1 KKTAGTG
8 TTTISTQLNN
18 TGTVQVQTGTLNLT
32 GGGSSSGNW
41 NLSNGAT
48 LQLANNYTLQGG
60 VVTGNGTVI
69 GNVANLTQINPGDG
83 VGQLNITGNYNQ
95 NSDATLNIE
104 LGGNTNYDK
113 LNITGN
119 ATLGG
124 TLNISLVNGFAP
136 VLGERYTIFN
146 YGGTLTGGFSNING
160 LNLGNGLLLQSLIV
174 NKSLVLD
181 VVQDVNYKP
190 GIFSFATTNFSVNE
204 NGTPVNTITVN
215 RTAGTDG
222 IVSVTLTPTAGTATA
237 GTDYNSSPITITFNP
252 GEASKTVNIP
262 IIDDNIYEGNE
273 TLNLTLSSPTGGAT
287 LGTQTTA
294 TLTIVDNDLPTVSL
308 AVSPASVT
316 EDGTI
321 NLVYTF
327 TRTGNTANPL
337 TVSFNVGG
345 NATFNNDYTQNGAAS
360 FNNTSGTITFAAG
373 SDTAT
378 LTIDPTADSI
388 FEQDETVSLTLVSSA
403 NYNRGTTNTVT
414 STIINMGSYIV
425 PLNYTATPGQGQ
437 TQGGTYN
444 YFDDT
449 NNQLIDGI
457 LGVNDW
463 TANLGNGAAYEWV
476 GWINVN
482 PTLNFNFGN
491 SVNISQVQIGFSRAE
506 PAGIY
511 LPDTININGTNFTL
525 VGNEIPNNSRGFI
538 NFNGNFTG
546 GGLSISLTDPNT
558 QWIFIDEVKFVTN
571 NNQPGIL
578 SFSQPTYS
586 VNENG
591 TAIQQVTVTRTN
603 GSDGEVSVILTP
615 SDGSA
620 IAGDDYTNTPITVT
634 FANGQTSKT
643 VTIPIN
649 NDTIYEPTETVNLT
663 ISNPTGGATLGTQQ
677 TATLTII
684 DNDAVPGVIQF
695 SNATY
700 SVNENGTPVTAV
712 TLTRSNGSD
721 GTDYNNTQVT
731 VNFANGETSKT
742 VNIPIVNDTQ
752 FEPDETVNL
761 SLSNPTGGATLGTQ
775 TTAVLTILNDDL
787 PQPGRISLNNINYT
801 VNENGT
807 ANITLTRTNGS
818 DGEVSVILTP
828 SNGSATAGDDYTNTP
843 ITVTFVNGQTSKTVT
858 IPITDDSIYELTE
871 TVNLT
876 ISNPTGG
883 ATLGTQ
889 QTATLSII
897 DNDAVPGVIQFSN
910 ATYSVN
916 ENGTPVTAVTLTRSN
931 GSDGAVSVRINL
943 TNGTATAPSD
953 YNNTQVTVN
962 FANGE
967 TSKTVNIPIVN
978 DTQFEPDETVN

>member
-721 GTDYNNTQVT
+721 GT
-731 VNFANGETSKT
+731 
-742 VNIPIVNDTQ
+742 
-752 FEPDETVNL
+752 
-761 SLSNPTGGATLGTQ
+761 
-775 TTAVLTILNDDL
+775 
-787 PQPGRISLNNINYT
+787 
-801 VNENGT
+801 
-807 ANITLTRTNGS
+807 
-818 DGEVSVILTP
+818 VS
-828 SNGSATAGDDYTNTP
+828 
-843 ITVTFVNGQTSKTVT
+843 
-858 IPITDDSIYELTE
+858 
-871 TVNLT
+871 
-876 ISNPTGG
+876 
-883 ATLGTQ
+883 
-889 QTATLSII
+889 
-897 DNDAVPGVIQFSN
+897 
-910 ATYSVN
+910 
-916 ENGTPVTAVTLTRSN
+916 VTLT
-931 GSDGAVSVRINL
+931 
-943 TNGTATAPSD
+943 
-953 YNNTQVTVN
+953 
-962 FANGE
+962 
-967 TSKTVNIPIVN
+967 
-978 DTQFEPDETVN
+978 

>member
-1 KKTAGTG
+1 MEQIGIIQRPETAGTG

-95 NSDATLNIE
+95 NSSATLNIE

-204 NGTPVNTITVN
+204 NGTPVNAITIN

-262 IIDDNIYEGNE
+262 IIDDNIHEGNE

-414 STIINMGSYIV
+414 STIIN
-425 PLNYTATPGQGQ
+425 
-437 TQGGTYN
+437 
-444 YFDDT
+444 DDV
-449 NNQLIDGI
+449 NA
-457 LGVNDW
+457 GV
-463 TANLGNGAAYEWV
+463 
-476 GWINVN
+476 
-482 PTLNFNFGN
+482 
-491 SVNISQVQIGFSRAE
+491 
-506 PAGIY
+506 
-511 LPDTININGTNFTL
+511 
-525 VGNEIPNNSRGFI
+525 
-538 NFNGNFTG
+538 
-546 GGLSISLTDPNT
+546 
-558 QWIFIDEVKFVTN
+558 
-571 NNQPGIL
+571 L
-578 SFSQPTYS
+578 SFSNSQFS
-586 VNENG
+586 VNEDGTVVSAVTINRTGNSTGAVSVTINLTNG
-591 TAIQQVTVTRTN
+591 TATA
-603 GSDGEVSVILTP
+603 P
-615 SDGSA
+615 S
-620 IAGDDYTNTPITVT
+620 
-634 FANGQTSKT
+634 
-643 VTIPIN
+643 
-649 NDTIYEPTETVNLT
+649 
-663 ISNPTGGATLGTQQ
+663 
-677 TATLTII
+677 
-684 DNDAVPGVIQF
+684 
-695 SNATY
+695 
-700 SVNENGTPVTAV
+700 
-712 TLTRSNGSD
+712 
-721 GTDYNNTQVT
+721 DYNNTPIT

-742 VNIPIVNDTQ
+742 VTIPIVNDTQ
-752 FEPDETVNL
+752 FEADETVNL

-807 ANITLTRTNGS
+807 A
-818 DGEVSVILTP
+818 
-828 SNGSATAGDDYTNTP
+828 
-843 ITVTFVNGQTSKTVT
+843 
-858 IPITDDSIYELTE
+858 
-871 TVNLT
+871 
-876 ISNPTGG
+876 
-883 ATLGTQ
+883 
-889 QTATLSII
+889 
-897 DNDAVPGVIQFSN
+897 
-910 ATYSVN
+910 
-916 ENGTPVTAVTLTRSN
+916 
-931 GSDGAVSVRINL
+931 
-943 TNGTATAPSD
+943 
-953 YNNTQVTVN
+953 
-962 FANGE
+962 
-967 TSKTVNIPIVN
+967 
-978 DTQFEPDETVN
+978 

>member
-360 FNNTSGTITFAAG
+360 FNTTSGTITFAAG

-721 GTDYNNTQVT
+721 GT
-731 VNFANGETSKT
+731 
-742 VNIPIVNDTQ
+742 
-752 FEPDETVNL
+752 
-761 SLSNPTGGATLGTQ
+761 
-775 TTAVLTILNDDL
+775 
-787 PQPGRISLNNINYT
+787 
-801 VNENGT
+801 
-807 ANITLTRTNGS
+807 
-818 DGEVSVILTP
+818 VSVTLTP
-828 SNGSATAGDDYTNTP
+828 S
-843 ITVTFVNGQTSKTVT
+843 
-858 IPITDDSIYELTE
+858 
-871 TVNLT
+871 
-876 ISNPTGG
+876 
-883 ATLGTQ
+883 
-889 QTATLSII
+889 
-897 DNDAVPGVIQFSN
+897 
-910 ATYSVN
+910 
-916 ENGTPVTAVTLTRSN
+916 
-931 GSDGAVSVRINL
+931 
-943 TNGTATAPSD
+943 NGTATAPSD
-953 YNNTQVTVN
+953 YNNT
-962 FANGE
+962 
-967 TSKTVNIPIVN
+967 
-978 DTQFEPDETVN
+978 